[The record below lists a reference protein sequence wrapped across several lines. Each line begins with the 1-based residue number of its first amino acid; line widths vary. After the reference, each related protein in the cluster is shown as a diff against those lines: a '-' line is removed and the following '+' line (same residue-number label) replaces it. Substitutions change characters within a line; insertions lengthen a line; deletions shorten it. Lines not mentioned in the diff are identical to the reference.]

1 MGQGVRTAVVVDDDP
16 QIRIMLRAALEAT
29 GFVVLEAAT
38 GSEAVDLVREHDPD
52 LITLDLVLPGFDG
65 VEVCRRIREL
75 TDAYIVMITASGDEA
90 DRLVG
95 LATGADDYVTKPF
108 SPREVQARVTAMF
121 RRPRR
126 VARNEPAADHG
137 PAAVPGPG
145 NFQGSGGSPRPG
157 SGPGTGTA
165 GGTADGGVQR
175 SYLNPAPPVGT
186 NPLSSIPRPRSGE
199 GRHSYPGPVGAG
211 VPDVPPWSAQDE
223 PETGIVRHGRL
234 VIDLEGRSA
243 TYAGTELPLTKIEFD
258 LLATM
263 AGNPRRVWRR
273 ETLLNI
279 VWGGQWSDH
288 HVVEVHIGN
297 LRRKLADVAGA
308 GVPVIKTVRGIG
320 YRMAPLDPS
329 QSGGQHSGMPAGY

>member
-1 MGQGVRTAVVVDDDP
+1 MRTTVIVDDDP
-16 QIRIMLRAALEAT
+16 ETRMILRAALEST
-29 GFVVLEAAT
+29 GFTVFEATT
-38 GSEAVDLVREHDPD
+38 GHDAVSLVREHNPD

-75 TDAYIVMITASGDEA
+75 TDAYIIMITASSDEA

-108 SPREVQARVTAMF
+108 SPREVQARVAAMF

-126 VARNEPAADHG
+126 VARAEPAA
-137 PAAVPGPG
+137 PP
-145 NFQGSGGSPRPG
+145 NSGGTEGQSAE
-157 SGPGTGTA
+157 TG
-165 GGTADGGVQR
+165 GR
-175 SYLNPAPPVGT
+175 SYLNGPAPQSVTG
-186 NPLSSIPRPRSGE
+186 SITGLQAGRRRSE
-199 GRHSYPGPVGAG
+199 GRHAYANPGGAT
-211 VPDVPPWSAQDE
+211 VPDAPPWGPDDVHE
-223 PETGIVRHGRL
+223 DPGMLRHGQL
-234 VIDLEGRSA
+234 TIDVEGRIA
-243 TYAGTELPLTKIEFD
+243 AYAGTELPLTKIEFD

-263 AGNPRRVWRR
+263 SGNPRRVWRR

-308 GVPVIKTVRGIG
+308 GVPIIKTVRGIG
-320 YRMAPLDPS
+320 YRMAPVDPA
-329 QSGGQHSGMPAGY
+329 QSAGHHAGLPTTY